1 MAAWRQVEALRE
13 RGHEAELV
21 TPYHPSLDGR
31 AGVRGCPVLGA
42 WGNAAL
48 LRSASSLWE
57 GVDVLHLHYPFYG
70 AAEQL
75 LWLKR
80 AGVPVVISVH
90 MDAAADDWRE
100 GVFRAHR
107 ALVQPWLLKRAD
119 RLIVASNDYTTTSSL
134 RGFMDRYPERVEEI
148 PFFIDEARFSPG
160 PVGTR
165 KRGLLFVGALDRA
178 HEFKGV
184 AELLAAVQRLPQE
197 TLTIIGDGDRRAAIE
212 AEVVARGM
220 GSRVTFLGRVSE
232 ERLIEAYQQAAML
245 VFPSTSK
252 AEAFGLVALEA
263 QACGTPV
270 IASRLPGVREV
281 VLDGET
287 GVLVEPGSVD
297 ELVAG
302 IQRLSSDEALRKT
315 LGAAARS
322 RVEQRYSKE
331 RVVSH
336 LEQLY
341 RTLCA
346 SRS

>member
-21 TPYHPSLDGR
+21 TPQHPQLDGR
-31 AGVRGCPVLGA
+31 AGVRGWPVLGA

-48 LRSASSLWE
+48 LRSVPALWE
-57 GVDVLHLHYPFYG
+57 GIDVLHVHYPFYG

-75 LWLKR
+75 LLLGR
-80 AGVPVVISVH
+80 APVPVVISVH

-100 GVFRAHR
+100 WVFKAHR
-107 ALVQPWLLKRAD
+107 TLLQPWLLRRAD
-119 RLIVASNDYTTTSSL
+119 RLIVASNDYVKTSSL
-134 RGFMDRYPERVEEI
+134 RAFADRHPERVEEI
-148 PFFIDEARFSPG
+148 PFFIDDTVFSPPG
-160 PVGTR
+160 SGAT
-165 KRGLLFVGALDRA
+165 KQGLLFVGALDRA

-184 AELLAAVQRLPQE
+184 NELLEAIQRLPEQ
-197 TLTIIGDGDRRAAIE
+197 TLTIIGDGDRRAAIQADVE
-212 AEVVARGM
+212 ARGM
-220 GSRVTFLGRVSE
+220 ASRVTFLGRVSE
-232 ERLIEAYQQAAML
+232 ERLIQAYQQASLL

-270 IASRLPGVREV
+270 VASRLPGVREV

-297 ELVAG
+297 ALVAG
-302 IQRLSSDEALRKT
+302 IQRLAGDEVFRTK
-315 LGAAARS
+315 LGATARA
-322 RVEQRYSKE
+322 RVERQFSKE
-331 RVVSH
+331 QVVTH

-341 RTLCA
+341 KNVCG